1 MSDLSLDGDK
11 NDNKGNN
18 VVSIDDSSNSMKRIN
33 IAKIV
38 VNIGVGKSGEPIER
52 AKNALEELTGK
63 KPTSRGAKENVR
75 DFGIHKGEP
84 IGAIVTLRKND
95 AFEFLK
101 RVLESKRNV
110 LNATSFDPF
119 GNISL
124 GIHEHIDIPG
134 TKYNPDIGIFGMD
147 VCVSL
152 TRPGYRISKKRNPKR
167 IGKNH
172 RISKDESIDFFKQKF
187 GVEVR

>member
-1 MSDLSLDGDK
+1 MSDLSLTGDK

-18 VVSIDDSSNSMKRIN
+18 VASIDDASNSMKRIN

-84 IGAIVTLRKND
+84 IGSIVTLRKNA